1 MRCTGRL
8 ANIPA
13 VLRRLKT
20 VSLETLLATRNSLDV
35 SDAVLKRFL
44 KCMVRICLSSAAE
57 VTRGLPDL
65 GLSLTLPVACNRFL
79 SLFMQTLDTPKWFAT

>member
-13 VLRRLKT
+13 ILRRLKT
-20 VSLETLLATRNSLDV
+20 VSLETLLATHSLDV

-44 KCMVRICLSSAAE
+44 KCMVRICLSSAAL

-65 GLSLTLPVACNRFL
+65 GLSLTRLLPVTD
-79 SLFMQTLDTPKWFAT
+79 S